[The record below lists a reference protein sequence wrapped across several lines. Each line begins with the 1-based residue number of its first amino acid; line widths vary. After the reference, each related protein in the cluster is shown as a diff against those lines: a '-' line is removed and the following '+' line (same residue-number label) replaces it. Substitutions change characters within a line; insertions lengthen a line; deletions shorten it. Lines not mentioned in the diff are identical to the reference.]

1 MGFMLS
7 HLRLL
12 LQHQRGTW
20 AQSRS
25 LVDKQSIS
33 NMAFNV
39 AEIWRFISQSTSS
52 AGCVCTKL
60 SIALGSLFL
69 CSSHYTTTHTLCV
82 VLIYKHMG
90 NLYIDGGAAHLTY
103 PAAHVIGLVS
113 YNI

>member
-1 MGFMLS
+1 
-7 HLRLL
+7 
-12 LQHQRGTW
+12 
-20 AQSRS
+20 
-25 LVDKQSIS
+25 
-33 NMAFNV
+33 MAFNV

-60 SIALGSLFL
+60 SIASGSLFL

-113 YNI
+113 YNINPHEKRGGEKSSSRRAFSLFFVFMPMYKNRYVL